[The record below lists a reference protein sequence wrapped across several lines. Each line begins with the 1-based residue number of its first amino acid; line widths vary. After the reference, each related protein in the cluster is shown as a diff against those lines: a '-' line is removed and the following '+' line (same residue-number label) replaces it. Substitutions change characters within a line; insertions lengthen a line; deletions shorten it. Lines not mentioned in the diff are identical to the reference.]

1 MKANGSFT
9 NKASSTTTY
18 SYTLQLLS
26 TTSSTKP
33 SCATSG
39 CVTTTNRSLVVL
51 TVVSGSVSLK
61 GYATGP
67 VPTLSWNCSSS
78 STTRYYW
85 SWLKVNSTV
94 ASDVVA
100 TPVVSAVALKG
111 AYC

>member
-9 NKASSTTTY
+9 NKASSTATY
-18 SYTLQLLS
+18 SYSVQLLS

-33 SCATSG
+33 TFFTSG
-39 CVTTTNRSLVVL
+39 CVTTTSGSLVVL
-51 TVVSGSVSLK
+51 TSTSGSVFLK

-67 VPTLSWNCSSS
+67 VPTLSWNCASS

-100 TPVVSAVALKG
+100 TPVVSAVGLKG
-111 AYC
+111 TFC